1 MILIGMFDSPFVR
14 RVAVSLRLLEV
25 AFEHRN
31 WSAYR
36 DFELIRQFNPL
47 GRVPAL
53 VLPDG
58 EALIDSNAILDFL
71 DDSAGPGRALL
82 PRSGVERR
90 RALHII
96 ALALGAADKGILL
109 LEDTLFR
116 PQTKSYEPRLERF
129 RSQMHGALAEID
141 RLAQMQVDEW
151 MVAGRMTQA
160 DITLT
165 CVFGFLC
172 DALRIQRGRA
182 KQLLQ
187 FFGQAALEGRLGAR
201 TNLFHLLRALSQHPV
216 VFAHEGSQLAAFPR
230 PELIELFKRLFER
243 CQQVALDLRIG
254 FQVGCKAEHPRKS
267 QGLIQIRLRCEPL
280 GSRRLPESGEIGP

>member
-25 AFEHRN
+25 PFEHRN

-96 ALALGAADKGILL
+96 ALALGAANKGILL

-172 DALRIQRGRA
+172 DALQLGQSWVLYPGLTALSARCEMLPAFRELRA
-182 KQLLQ
+182 KFTPSESASLPQHDR
-187 FFGQAALEGRLGAR
+187 AAR
-201 TNLFHLLRALSQHPV
+201 
-216 VFAHEGSQLAAFPR
+216 
-230 PELIELFKRLFER
+230 
-243 CQQVALDLRIG
+243 
-254 FQVGCKAEHPRKS
+254 
-267 QGLIQIRLRCEPL
+267 
-280 GSRRLPESGEIGP
+280 

>member
-25 AFEHRN
+25 PFEHRN

-58 EALIDSNAILDFL
+58 EALVDSNAILDFL

-116 PQTKSYEPRLERF
+116 PRAKSYEPRIDRF

-141 RLAQMQVDEW
+141 RLAQMQIDEW

-172 DALRIQRGRA
+172 DALQLGQSWVLYPGLTALSARCEGLPAFRELRA
-182 KQLLQ
+182 KFTPSESAFLPQHDR
-187 FFGQAALEGRLGAR
+187 AAR
-201 TNLFHLLRALSQHPV
+201 
-216 VFAHEGSQLAAFPR
+216 
-230 PELIELFKRLFER
+230 
-243 CQQVALDLRIG
+243 
-254 FQVGCKAEHPRKS
+254 
-267 QGLIQIRLRCEPL
+267 
-280 GSRRLPESGEIGP
+280 